1 MGEVSY
7 VEVFSD
13 DTGKS
18 RGCGIIEFTS
28 NELVDMALEKMHRY
42 DLNGRKIVV
51 KEVGGLTLSCVR
63 MLLLWFSNNYDHMH
77 SS

>member
-7 VEVFSD
+7 VEVFTD

-51 KEVGGLTLSCVR
+51 KEVRGLKLSYAKIAF
-63 MLLLWFSNNYDHMH
+63 L
-77 SS
+77 